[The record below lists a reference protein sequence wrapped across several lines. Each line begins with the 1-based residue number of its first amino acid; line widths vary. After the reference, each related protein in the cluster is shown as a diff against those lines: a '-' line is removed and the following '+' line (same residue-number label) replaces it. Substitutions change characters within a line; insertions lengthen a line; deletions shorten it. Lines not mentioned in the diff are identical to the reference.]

1 MNAWTGVTSRG
12 VGCWLVRASR
22 PAPWRWGGS
31 SAPRL
36 RPTSPTGARCEL
48 SSRSTANRIHL
59 TSFLLAAHPRPV
71 RQAIERHRRGL
82 DANPV
87 DYLHANEGRLTAAAS
102 AAAGRFLAVPA
113 SEIALTDSTTMGLG
127 LLYTRLALR
136 PQDEIL
142 TTEHDFYATH
152 EAIRLS
158 AARVRRVSLYDDP
171 RRASVD
177 EIVTRLR
184 RAVTARTRIV
194 ALTWVH
200 SSTGVKL
207 PLRQIADA
215 LPERVLLCVDGVH
228 GLGAEAETARAL
240 RCDAFAAGCHKWLYG
255 PRGTGVLWAGPR
267 VRELTRPTIPSF
279 DDGESYGAWLAGRA
293 PSGVPDGARLTPG
306 GFHSFEHRWALTEAF
321 EFHEAIGR
329 ERVETRIRTLVS
341 RLRAG
346 LSEVPGVTVRTPAAR
361 SVSAGLVCFDSEGHD
376 AAEVVAHL
384 AAAPN
389 RRQRDALRP
398 PPRAPRVPASSIR
411 RPMSTRPCVP
421 SRLSRHQAFFEQQ
434 LRFEGG
440 SDERR
445 SPRTATFPRRR
456 SACCGCQR
464 RWARTRRPPGSGR
477 SE

>member
-1 MNAWTGVTSRG
+1 
-12 VGCWLVRASR
+12 
-22 PAPWRWGGS
+22 
-31 SAPRL
+31 
-36 RPTSPTGARCEL
+36 
-48 SSRSTANRIHL
+48 
-59 TSFLLAAHPRPV
+59 
-71 RQAIERHRRGL
+71 
-82 DANPV
+82 
-87 DYLHANEGRLTAAAS
+87 
-102 AAAGRFLAVPA
+102 
-113 SEIALTDSTTMGLG
+113 MGLG

-228 GLGAEAETARAL
+228 GLGAEAETARTL
-240 RCDAFAAGCHKWLYG
+240 RCHALAAGFHKWLYG

-267 VRELTRPTIPSF
+267 VRELARPTIPSF

-293 PSGVPDGARLTPG
+293 PSGSPDGARLTPG

-329 ERVETRIRTLVS
+329 ARVETRLRTLVA

-346 LSEVPGVTVRTPAAR
+346 LAGVPGVTVRTPAAR
-361 SVSAGLVCFDSEGHD
+361 SVSAGLVCFDVEGHD
-376 AAEVVAHL
+376 AAEVVARL
-384 AAAPN
+384 A
-389 RRQRDALRP
+389 
-398 PPRAPRVPASSIR
+398 
-411 RPMSTRPCVP
+411 
-421 SRLSRHQAFFEQQ
+421 
-434 LRFEGG
+434 
-440 SDERR
+440 
-445 SPRTATFPRRR
+445 
-456 SACCGCQR
+456 QR
-464 RWARTRRPPGSGR
+464 RIVASVTPYARRHVRLGPGIVNTVADVDAAVR
-477 SE
+477 AVAAL